1 MMEDWLMAVAFVFAI
16 VIPLGGLII
25 KLYQWSNERND
36 AAHRQIGENIGR
48 VDGKV
53 DRVDGKVDRVDGK
66 VDVINNDLKELNRS
80 IGRLEGP
87 QRNRTDAEP

>member
-1 MMEDWLMAVAFVFAI
+1 MEDWLMAVAFVFAI

-53 DRVDGKVDRVDGK
+53 DRVDGKVD
-66 VDVINNDLKELNRS
+66 VINNDLKELNRS

>member
-1 MMEDWLMAVAFVFAI
+1 MEGWLMAVAFVFAI

-53 DRVDGKVDRVDGK
+53 DRVDGKVD
-66 VDVINNDLKELNRS
+66 VINNDLKELNRS

-87 QRNRTDAEP
+87 PRNRTDAEP

>member
-1 MMEDWLMAVAFVFAI
+1 MEGWLMAVAFVFAI

-53 DRVDGKVDRVDGK
+53 DRVDGKVD
-66 VDVINNDLKELNRS
+66 VINNDLKELNRS